1 MSRTYADGYLRKT
14 SEVPK
19 DRLKSFVGRLNKSKQ
34 AALHNCLIIGIDF
47 GTTNSHA
54 DAASKGRYSG
64 ISWVTLADFKQ
75 ENINIITQWP
85 GMRGDH
91 AKVPT
96 KLYYEFGPATDTPL
110 WGFEIPDD
118 IEALEWFKLLLLRE
132 DDMWKDLQESVH
144 IGRAKMLLRE
154 SEKTAEDCIADYLR
168 AIWKHTLKTILKARP
183 SYLVESLQFHVILTV
198 PAIWKDYARSAMTEA
213 AKKAGILDYRPA
225 GPTSLTFAPEP
236 EAAGLA
242 ALIERGS
249 DTKPDDVFV
258 ICDAGGGTVDVITY
272 TVGHKQPLQLHESV
286 EGDVQCRNRIGR
298 KWSGFSPADRK
309 AILTNEWEYSIK
321 PRFGEANGWD
331 TYPVS
336 IKQGPLTA
344 AELNDHSR
352 KPYIKDGHIWFSGS
366 DIRDAFHKRA
376 VPGLL
381 RLVENQVTKAESK
394 GLRVTG
400 IVLVGGLG
408 SSPYIYQ
415 CLEAKYINQG
425 IEICQSSVIRRRTAI
440 CRGAI
445 LKGLMDAP
453 ITTHVPNAPEILSRI
468 SRTCIGTTC
477 NAKFIEGVHRKKE
490 RYICEHEG
498 FYKVRGMMDWYITK
512 GEDVAKSH
520 AIRKDYYETFI
531 NRKDFPPS
539 SFTIQMYKSEA
550 ERPPA
555 RSSDASVTEHSTLE
569 FDLSDYNYDDLEDF
583 KGLNGQ
589 RGKKFNYTIEMVP
602 SGASTEFSIYFQ
614 DKKVGSDY
622 VSIMVD

>member
-1 MSRTYADGYLRKT
+1 MSGTYADGYLRQT

-19 DRLKSFVGRLNKSKQ
+19 DRLKSFIGRLNKSKQ

-47 GTTNSHA
+47 GTT
-54 DAASKGRYSG
+54 YSG
-64 ISWVTLADFKQ
+64 VSWVTLADFKQ

-85 GMRGDH
+85 GVRGDH

-96 KLYYEFGPATDTPL
+96 KLYYEYGPETYTPL
-110 WGFEIPDD
+110 WGFEIPHD
-118 IEALEWFKLLLLRE
+118 IEALEWFKLLLLRD

-154 SEKTAEDCIADYLR
+154 SGKTAEDCIADYLR

-183 SYLVESLQFHVILTV
+183 SYLVESLEFHVVLTV

-213 AKKAGILDYRPA
+213 AKKAGILDDRPA

-272 TVGHKQPLQLHESV
+272 KVGHQQPLQLHEAV
-286 EGDVQCRNRIGR
+286 EGDGSVCGGIFIDEDFTVQCRNRIGR

-321 PRFGEANGWD
+321 P
-331 TYPVS
+331 S
-336 IKQGPLTA
+336 
-344 AELNDHSR
+344 LNDTSR
-352 KPYIKDGHIWFSGS
+352 KPHIKDGHIFFSGS

-381 RLVENQVTKAESK
+381 RLVENQLTEAQSK

-408 SSPYIYQ
+408 SSPHIYK
-415 CLEAKYINQG
+415 CLVAKYSSRG
-425 IEICQSSVIRRRTAI
+425 IEICQSSAIRRRTAI

-468 SRTCIGTTC
+468 SRMCIGTSC
-477 NAKFIEGVHRKKE
+477 IEEFKKGVHHKKE
-490 RYICEHEG
+490 RYMCKHEG
-498 FYKVRGMMDWYITK
+498 YYKVRGMMDWYITK

-520 AIRKDYYETFI
+520 AIRKDYYRTFI

-539 SFTIQMYKSEA
+539 SFTINMYKSEA

-555 RSSDASVTEHSTLE
+555 RLSDASVMEHSTLE
-569 FDLSDYNYDDLEDF
+569 FDLSDYDYDDLEDF
-583 KGLNGQ
+583 KGLKGQ

-614 DKKVGSDY
+614 GKKVGSDY